1 MTLKFY
7 PAKHNSLFIWFWQ
20 HLNSWE
26 LKTKVQLNVPPA
38 EIKALSSIPA
48 NIGLILVANHSDELD
63 PRVCMEISKLS
74 GRRFT
79 FMVNSEVYKE
89 WLGIATFCLQ
99 HIGSFSVERGAS
111 DQVAIDYAVDSVKNT
126 NNVLVIF
133 PEGEIYNLNDLVQ
146 PFKTGAARIGL
157 RAAQELNAESSNK
170 SVSILPIAIKY
181 RYKKNIASALKKRI
195 LKMEKHL
202 SMHIKPAGMRDELYR
217 IMNNLWLSSLRATR
231 SNPPAQVSLDIKTIE
246 ELAVQLQ
253 QTRETIVSEIEQKYI
268 DLDDSRG
275 DLLSRAQK
283 ITAFLREQMAQK
295 KFFTKETQ
303 KQLEDDL
310 KAIRKSIQMA
320 TWQPQYIERNPS
332 QERLAETVIK
342 LERVVFD
349 IKRPPLFGKRE
360 AFIRILDPL
369 DLSSS
374 LPAYEEDPVA
384 AAKAVVEELRQRIQ
398 KGIYII

>member
-7 PAKHNSLFIWFWQ
+7 PAKHNNLFIWIWQ

-26 LKTKVQLNVPPA
+26 LKSKVQLNILPD
-38 EIKALSSIPA
+38 EIKTLSSISP

-63 PRVCMEISKLS
+63 PRVCMELSRLS

-111 DQVAIDYAVDSVKNT
+111 DQVAINYAVDSVKKT

-157 RAAQELNAESSNK
+157 EAAQQLDAESSNK

-181 RYKKNIASALKKRI
+181 RYQKNISSALKKRI

-202 SMHIKPAGMRDELYR
+202 SMHINPSGMRDELYK
-217 IMNNLWLSSLRATR
+217 IMNKLN
-231 SNPPAQVSLDIKTIE
+231 AQLDTKTVD
-246 ELAVQLQ
+246 ELVIQLQ
-253 QTRETIVSEIEQKYI
+253 QTRESVVSEIEKKYI
-268 DLDDSRG
+268 NPDDNHG

-283 ITAFLREQMAQK
+283 MTAFLREQIAQK

-303 KQLEDDL
+303 KQLEEDL
-310 KAIRKSIQMA
+310 KAVRKTIQMA

-349 IKRPPLFGKRE
+349 IKRPPLFGRRE
-360 AFIRILDPL
+360 AFVRILDPL

-374 LPAYEEDPVA
+374 LPAYKEDPA
-384 AAKAVVEELRQRIQ
+384 LAAKAVAEELRQRIQ
-398 KGIYII
+398 KVIHTLFD